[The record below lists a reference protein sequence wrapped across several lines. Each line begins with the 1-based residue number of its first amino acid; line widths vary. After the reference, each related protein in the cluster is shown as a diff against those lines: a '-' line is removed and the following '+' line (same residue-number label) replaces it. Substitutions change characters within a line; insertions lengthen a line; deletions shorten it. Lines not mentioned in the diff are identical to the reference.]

1 MTKQASRKRATP
13 ARAARKKPA
22 GTRRGRLRALR
33 IPITNVHYGSDYSA
47 RILIGSQQVKANVLL
62 DTGSSTLAVVPS
74 IYKAS
79 QDRHMGPSSLAQRV
93 TYGSGAWI
101 GPVIKTSVVIGDP
114 TNGTAALQRAPLAIT
129 MTQAKGGFTG
139 VDGIMGLA
147 YQGLNTAFDLRRHLA
162 KEKISP
168 PVTFPWPFA
177 TGGFSSRM
185 KHFSMLVAARDASH
199 ARVEPYFTEL
209 ESQGLAMNK
218 FAFYVLRSWVRRAT
232 GSKAGIARDPMN
244 NGLFILGGGEE
255 QKALYS
261 GGFSSVA
268 VLHDVYYNTNLVSV
282 QVHGCPPV
290 AAGRLQARY
299 RGAVSNCIV
308 DTGTN
313 ALVLANDV
321 CQSVILSLQKL
332 NPKFVG
338 QIQRAGQR
346 GIQTSAL
353 NLAEWPDI
361 SFFLTGTGGKPVR
374 LTCSPQTYWQEHYPA
389 PGRSVFQVRPAG
401 PSNPVNQSVLGLPLL
416 NNYYT
421 VFDRSGK
428 AGRGVIKFAAIKRQ

>member
-1 MTKQASRKRATP
+1 MTKKASPKHQAPSKTAKRKP
-13 ARAARKKPA
+13 VRK
-22 GTRRGRLRALR
+22 GRVGPSVLR

-47 RILIGSQQVKANVLL
+47 RILIGSQQVAANVLL

-74 IYKAS
+74 VYKAA
-79 QDRHMGPSSLAQRV
+79 QDQHMGPSSLAQRV

-101 GPVIKTSVVIGDP
+101 GPVINTSVIIGDP
-114 TNGTAALQRAPLAIT
+114 AGKTAALKRVPLAIT

-147 YQGLNTAFDLRRHLA
+147 YQGLNTAFDLRRHLT

-168 PVTFPWPFA
+168 PVTFPWPFS
-177 TGGFSSRM
+177 TGGFTSRM

-199 ARVEPYFTEL
+199 ARVEPYFTAL
-209 ESQGLAMNK
+209 ESQGLATNK
-218 FAFYVLRSWVRRAT
+218 FAFYVLRSWVRRA
-232 GSKAGIARDPMN
+232 SARPAAIARDPMN
-244 NGLFILGGGEE
+244 HGLFILGGGEE
-255 QKALYS
+255 ETDLYS
-261 GGFSSVA
+261 GGFSDVA
-268 VLHDVYYNTNLVSV
+268 VLHDVYYNTNLISV

-290 AAGRLQARY
+290 VAGRLQARY

-321 CQSVILSLQKL
+321 CQAVIVSLQRL

-338 QIQRAGQR
+338 LIQRSGQG
-346 GIQTSAL
+346 GIPSSAL

-361 SFFLTGTGGKPVR
+361 SFFLTGAGGKPVR
-374 LTCSPQTYWQEHYPA
+374 LSCSPQTYWQDHYPA
-389 PGRSVFQVRPAG
+389 PGRSVFQIRPAG
-401 PSNPVNQSVLGLPLL
+401 PANPVNQSVLGLPLL
-416 NNYYT
+416 NNYFT
-421 VFDRSGK
+421 VFDRSLGAGK
-428 AGRGVIKFAAIKRQ
+428 GAVKFAALKRR